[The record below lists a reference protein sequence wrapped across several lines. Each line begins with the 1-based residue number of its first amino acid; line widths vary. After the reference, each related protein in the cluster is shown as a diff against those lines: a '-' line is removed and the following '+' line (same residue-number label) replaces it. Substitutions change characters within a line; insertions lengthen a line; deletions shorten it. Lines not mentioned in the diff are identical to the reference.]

1 MMFSI
6 FEYSARKPP
15 NGKGQEMA
23 LWQADHL
30 IVPLRS
36 RKRDGGKGVAEKA
49 MSSEDIPTILRD
61 GLMGIHDIGTH
72 NRARLIIAQGMRFRR
87 AVCGKTASTVL

>member
-1 MMFSI
+1 M
-6 FEYSARKPP
+6 AVGPP
-15 NGKGQEMA
+15 HTTVEVSETGRRE
-23 LWQADHL
+23 
-30 IVPLRS
+30 
-36 RKRDGGKGVAEKA
+36 GGGGNA

-72 NRARLIIAQGMRFRR
+72 NRARLILAQGMRFRR